1 MKVGDLVS
9 FVNAKLHY
17 PQYVSKFGLLVEER
31 DVGRWIVSVNGKLHP
46 FLVLYTCLEVV
57 NASR

>member
-1 MKVGDLVS
+1 MKVGDLVR
-9 FVNAKLHY
+9 FVNTKTDY
-17 PQYVSKFGLLVEER
+17 PQYASKFGLLVEER

-46 FLVLYTCLEVV
+46 FLVFYTCLEVV